1 MSVTLY
7 HVSYD
12 LSEPLHKEFIPRIPN
27 NTVNEED
34 ESILRICFSDSI
46 QGCIRAISGYPKTDS
61 EYVDVIVW
69 KHEFQNN
76 DDDLYD
82 WKYLYSHNLVP
93 DAAVTHEYWYTKKI
107 VLDGALYRISN
118 IEHRILY
125 SFQPKYKKN
134 ILQILSNYIDNLS
147 IFDNIDPCTIINEWL
162 PRNLPLV
169 EEDIIEQMK
178 DELAYDEEK
187 EENEQ
192 QYAEVF
198 REIFG
203 DTPKEVNRIPDY
215 DYTDMLTSCRV
226 FRL

>member
-46 QGCIRAISGYPKTDS
+46 QGCIRAICGYPKTDS
-61 EYVDVIVW
+61 GYVDVIVW
-69 KHEFQNN
+69 KHEFQSN
-76 DDDLYD
+76 DDLYD

-107 VLDGALYRISN
+107 VLDGVLYRISN

-125 SFQPKYKKN
+125 SFQLKYKKN

-147 IFDNIDPCTIINEWL
+147 IFDNIDLCTIINEWL

-169 EEDIIEQMK
+169 EEEIIEQMK

>member
-61 EYVDVIVW
+61 GHVDVIVW
-69 KHEFQNN
+69 KHVFQNN
-76 DDDLYD
+76 DDLYD

-134 ILQILSNYIDNLS
+134 ILQILSNYIDNL
-147 IFDNIDPCTIINEWL
+147 
-162 PRNLPLV
+162 
-169 EEDIIEQMK
+169 
-178 DELAYDEEK
+178 
-187 EENEQ
+187 
-192 QYAEVF
+192 
-198 REIFG
+198 
-203 DTPKEVNRIPDY
+203 
-215 DYTDMLTSCRV
+215 DYTGTL
-226 FRL
+226 